1 MKGRAIVILENRA
14 GDQMTHAVERRGARA
29 LWIPVLDEVPDM
41 DPGEIAATIA
51 SHRAQPFELAVF
63 QTGVGTRALFEAA
76 ARGGLDGALR
86 DLLAQAKV
94 AARGPKPS
102 AVLRG
107 QKVRIDYS
115 AADPYTTDELLA
127 AIPLET
133 LRGKRVLVQRHGE
146 SNQAL
151 HDALAGHGAQIE
163 ELPLYRWQRR
173 EDNIVHLLDTLS
185 REPVDAV
192 VFTSMAQVHAL
203 FAGDVAQRAALR
215 AELAKPMV
223 CSIGPVCSAALR
235 EAGVA
240 VGLEPSPPKL
250 GALFEA
256 MEQALPS

>member
-1 MKGRAIVILENRA
+1 MKGRTIVILENRA
-14 GDQMTHAVERRGARA
+14 GDQMSHAVERRGARA

-41 DPGEIAATIA
+41 DAAEVAATID
-51 SHRAQPFELAVF
+51 SHRARPFDLVVF

-76 ARGGLDGALR
+76 ARGGLDVALR
-86 DLLAQAKV
+86 DLLAQAQV

-107 QKVRIDYS
+107 QKVRIDHT
-115 AADPYTTDELLA
+115 AADPYTTEQLLA
-127 AIPLET
+127 AIPLAA

-146 SNQAL
+146 FNQGL
-151 HDALAGHGAQIE
+151 HDALSAHGAQVE

-173 EDNIVHLLDTLS
+173 EDNIVQLLEALA

-203 FAGDVAQRAALR
+203 FAGDEAQRAALR
-215 AELAKPMV
+215 AALAGPMV

-235 EAGVA
+235 EAGVTVA
-240 VGLEPSPPKL
+240 LEPSPPKL

-256 MEQALPS
+256 MDQALPG

>member
-1 MKGRAIVILENRA
+1 MKGRTILILENRA

-29 LWIPVLDEVPDM
+29 LWIPVLDEVPDI
-41 DPGEIAATIA
+41 DPAEVAAIIA
-51 SHRAQPFELAVF
+51 SHRAQPFALAVF

-76 ARGGLDGALR
+76 ARGAQEGALR

-107 QKVRIDYS
+107 QKVRIDFT

-127 AIPLET
+127 AIPLDT
-133 LRGKRVLVQRHGE
+133 LSGERVLVQRHGE
-146 SNQAL
+146 FNQAL
-151 HDALAGHGAQIE
+151 HDALAGHGAKVE

-173 EDNIVHLLDTLS
+173 EDNVVQLLDTLS

-203 FAGDVAQRAALR
+203 FADNEAQRVALR
-215 AELAKPMV
+215 AALAKPMV

-235 EAGVA
+235 EAGVT

-256 MEQALPS
+256 MEKALPG

>member
-1 MKGRAIVILENRA
+1 MNGRTIVILENRA
-14 GDQMTHAVERRGARA
+14 GEQMRHAIERRGARV

-41 DPGEIAATIA
+41 DPNEVATVIA
-51 SHRAQPFELAVF
+51 SHRAQPFDLAVF

-107 QKVRIDYS
+107 QKVRIDYT
-115 AADPYTTDELLA
+115 AAEPYTTDALLA
-127 AIPLET
+127 AIPLDS

-146 SNQAL
+146 VNQAL
-151 HDALAGHGAQIE
+151 HDALSGGGAAVE

-173 EDNIVHLLDTLS
+173 DQNIVELLDVLR
-185 REPVDAV
+185 REAVDAV

-203 FAGDVAQRAALR
+203 FTGDETQRAALR
-215 AELAKPMV
+215 AALVGPMV

-240 VGLEPSPPKL
+240 IALEPSPPKL

-256 MEQALPS
+256 MDKALPG